1 MKFFQQV
8 NSLVVAITLVISIP
22 LPGMST
28 TNTCQRLESNK
39 YSRMRDNGPG
49 KRNRGYICYIIQDS
63 AELKGVLTLKHLDNQ
78 GDWDILVG
86 TSFDPTTKK
95 VYGAI
100 DYKNNSASV
109 DEILELPSN
118 SYQDYVVVAFPTSNT
133 PSDACLIFHNFNA
146 YEIAGEAFGQAIL
159 QWGLKKILFGND
171 QNNEYK
177 DVKDRI
183 VSTTLSTLTNQNPAD
198 VGYEIML
205 NEISL
210 QLSNMFGGGS
220 FAFDFGVSYF
230 GNYLREQGKFL
241 YDKNMNCTE

>member
-1 MKFFQQV
+1 MKLFQQV
-8 NSLVVAITLVISIP
+8 NSLVVAMAIVISIP

-28 TNTCQRLESNK
+28 TNTCERLESNR
-39 YSRMRDNGPG
+39 YTRMRDNGPG
-49 KRNRGYICYIIQDS
+49 KRNPGYICYIVQDS
-63 AELKGVLTLKHLDNQ
+63 AELKGALTLKHLDNQ

-146 YEIAGEAFGQAIL
+146 YEIAGEAFGEAIVKWVVDIVL
-159 QWGLKKILFGND
+159 GDDK
-171 QNNEYK
+171 NNEYK
-177 DVKDRI
+177 DTKDRI
-183 VSTTLSTLTNQNPAD
+183 TALTLSGLTNQNPAD
-198 VGYEIML
+198 VGYDLML

-230 GNYLREQGKFL
+230 GNYLKEYGKFL
-241 YDKNMNCTE
+241 FDPNMKCTG